1 MASVRTTH
9 VAEVKIRRYGDRRQC
24 DVFVDVHGKE
34 MILKCPDFA
43 QAVKWA
49 RLECKSYQIE
59 SGFSVELIGEHS
71 IPSPEGGKRRT
82 ICIWSDNDPREN
94 SQFTGPTPLTSTLP
108 PRLHPARPWLLSMIQ
123 IVSVYVEA
131 RHPVVIPAF
140 PDPRTNR

>member
-1 MASVRTTH
+1 MARRGTLAEALAIGKTKMASVRTTH

-71 IPSPEGGKRRT
+71 IPSPEGGKRV
-82 ICIWSDNDPREN
+82 NY
-94 SQFTGPTPLTSTLP
+94 
-108 PRLHPARPWLLSMIQ
+108 LHLVR
-123 IVSVYVEA
+123 
-131 RHPVVIPAF
+131 
-140 PDPRTNR
+140 